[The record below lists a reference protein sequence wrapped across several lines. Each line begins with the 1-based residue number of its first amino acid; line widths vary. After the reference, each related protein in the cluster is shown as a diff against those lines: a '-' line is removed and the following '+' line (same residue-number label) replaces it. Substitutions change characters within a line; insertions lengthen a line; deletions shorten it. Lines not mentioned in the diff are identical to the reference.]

1 MVSFPILQHLRVRG
15 YGMYPGGR
23 SKDGLDIGLKAGL
36 TLVLGANGLGK
47 TTLVTMLYRLCAG
60 TYDIPGLARGGE
72 LGTRS
77 IEATEVGPHTKRV
90 FAVRVTDDAADATA
104 TLRFGLG
111 DARFEV
117 TRSLRNLAVR
127 SLSVDGVEQPASEE
141 AYHELVLEHA
151 GLSTFGDWILVLRH
165 ITFYFEDRRALV
177 WDPSAQ
183 RQLLRI
189 LFLPAQTASQ
199 WSTLER
205 DILERDTRM
214 RNLQAAL
221 SREEVAIKQVEDS
234 VGGASDVREQLQILQ
249 DLQAIDLPRVDD
261 LNERLTELEA
271 QRQQLRLAAL
281 RAELDNEHA
290 YRNLERLQLRAI
302 DDAFPSDDATAKY
315 LFAKLFANDACLAC
329 GHVAPKTAEQ
339 LRRRLDTR
347 HCVVCGSKLD
357 ASRKVKPLAPRAIA
371 HATKKL
377 GTARDVFATA
387 RAVQAEAEAEFEA
400 HIAQVQ
406 ELNATVAARDATIES
421 LVKRL
426 PPADADL
433 IEQRSDLASLRARVE
448 VQRAEIAQ
456 LRAEF
461 GNFIRR
467 VNRDIASRKEAVQHT
482 FADFAAGFLL
492 ERCSLLWATHKSPI
506 GQSGQQIDFPS
517 FELEMSGADPS
528 PVLRSGPDQVSE
540 SQREFIDLAF
550 RMTLMAVAG
559 SEGAGSLV
567 IDAPESS
574 LDAVF
579 VKRAA
584 DVLTKF
590 ADPAGPNRLVVT
602 SNLIEGDLIPEMMN
616 KAGVKSARDG
626 RIVDLLRLAAPT
638 AATKALGA
646 DYAAVRERLFRRARR
661 HDG

>member
-1 MVSFPILQHLRVRG
+1 
-15 YGMYPGGR
+15 MYPGGR
-23 SKDGLDIGLKAGL
+23 SGDGLDVELKAGL

-47 TTLVTMLYRLCAG
+47 TTLVTMLYRMCAG
-60 TYDIPGLARGGE
+60 TYDIPGLARGAE

-77 IEATEVGPHTKRV
+77 LEATEIGPHSKRV

-111 DARFEV
+111 DVRFEV
-117 TRSLRNLAVR
+117 TRSLRNLALR
-127 SLSVDGVEQPASEE
+127 SFSVDGVDQPCTEN
-141 AYHELVLEHA
+141 AYHKGVLEHA
-151 GLSTFGDWILVLRH
+151 GLSTFGDWILLLRH
-165 ITFYFEDRRALV
+165 TTFYFEDRRALV

-189 LFLPAQTASQ
+189 LFLPAQTARQ
-199 WSTLER
+199 WSIRER
-205 DILERDTRM
+205 DILERDTRV
-214 RNLQAAL
+214 RNLQAVL
-221 SREEVAIKQVEDS
+221 SREEGAIKQVEDS
-234 VGGASDVREQLQILQ
+234 VGSASDVREQLQILQ

-271 QRQQLRLAAL
+271 QRQELRLATL
-281 RAELDNEHA
+281 RAELDHEHA
-290 YRNLERLQLRAI
+290 YRNLERHQLRAI
-302 DDAFPSDDATAKY
+302 DDAFPSDDETAKY
-315 LFAKLFANDACLAC
+315 LFAKLFANDECLAC
-329 GHVAPKTAEQ
+329 GHVVPKTVEQ
-339 LRRRLDTR
+339 FRHRLETQT
-347 HCVVCGSKLD
+347 CVVCGSQLD
-357 ASRKVKPLAPRAIA
+357 TNRGGKPVTPRAIA
-371 HATKKL
+371 QATKKL
-377 GTARDVFATA
+377 GTARDVLATA
-387 RAVQAEAEAEFEA
+387 RSAQVAAEAEFAA
-400 HIAQVQ
+400 HIEQVQ
-406 ELNATVAARDATIES
+406 ELNTAVAARDATIDS

-433 IEQRSDLASLRARVE
+433 IQQRSDLASLRARVE
-448 VQRAEIAQ
+448 VQRAQIAE
-456 LRAEF
+456 LRAQF
-461 GNFIRR
+461 SNFIRG

-482 FADFAAGFLL
+482 FAEFAAGFLL

-517 FELEMSGADPS
+517 FELEMSGADFPS

-559 SEGAGSLV
+559 ARGIGSLV

-590 ADPAGPNRLVVT
+590 ANADGQNRLVVT
-602 SNLIEGDLIPEMMN
+602 SNLIEGDLIPEMMK
-616 KAGVKSARDG
+616 KAGVRSARDS
-626 RIVDLLRLAAPT
+626 RVVDLLRLAAPT
-638 AATKALGA
+638 AATKALSA
-646 DYAAVRERLFRRARR
+646 DYEAVRERLFRRARSG
-661 HDG
+661 DG